1 MDNRAKPARG
11 LALGLSRNSSAS
23 VIHPTTCC
31 LLFCTRSNSKLNSN
45 VQCSTPQRR
54 MLDLALIA
62 GETPFPGEND
72 LPRPVPS
79 KNAALF
85 KFQLLGYMPGDADS
99 SFSEV
104 GSAAAG
110 ADA

>member
-1 MDNRAKPARG
+1 
-11 LALGLSRNSSAS
+11 
-23 VIHPTTCC
+23 
-31 LLFCTRSNSKLNSN
+31 
-45 VQCSTPQRR
+45 

-72 LPRPVPS
+72 LPRPVAS

-85 KFQLLGYMPGDADS
+85 KFQSLGYMPGDADS
-99 SFSEV
+99 SFGEV

-110 ADA
+110 ADARESAGLSLDSSGAKGMNDFRFNVEKIIQMPLAG